1 MFAGGLKQLKNHTRT
16 ELDEKLKKGAWFSD
30 NTTPFPPDSL
40 LARQEFTSISPEK
53 GTYSYLDGRI
63 GKFGCVDSMSKVD
76 GIHPTASILFSAG
89 LCASTWKGRKS
100 ACNSYA
106 RFCSAVNIDCEFP
119 ISLFNLTHY
128 IAYLFQTDKVSK
140 DTCQNYI
147 SALKASQSSL
157 GYDVSIFDDIRVRQ
171 TISGYQNYR
180 EVVVGKKH
188 NDRRII
194 NMSILK
200 TLGNMLCN
208 SNLTELEL
216 ANYWTISLFGFW
228 ASLRSGEILPAG
240 YTSEKVCLGLHWKQ
254 INYLSTNHISV
265 ELLFPKVRAK
275 EGSEIVDLI
284 KVVDSRYCP
293 ITWLNRLYQL
303 NNEIRTTSLDD
314 HIFKDYL
321 GRPILINQYNKILKK
336 TLSVKY
342 PGNTFTL
349 YSYRG
354 GILHHVAQHP
364 ELFNI
369 EDLESLGRW
378 NSTTYKR
385 YNRSNGQQRL
395 GVLSRISSMILDKKV
410 LFSFIR
416 SRSSILNNHS
426 KLVKFFKILLYHLTG
441 LEGERVQAS

>member
-1 MFAGGLKQLKNHTRT
+1 MRKFFRLFAGGLKQLKNHNRT
-16 ELDEKLKKGAWFSD
+16 DLDEMLKTAAWFPG
-30 NTTPFPPDSL
+30 NTTPFITDTL
-40 LARQEFTSISPEK
+40 LARQEFTVLSPEK
-53 GTYSYLDGRI
+53 GMYSYLDGRV
-63 GKFGCVDSMSKVD
+63 GKFGCRDTMSRVD
-76 GIHPTASILFSAG
+76 GIHPSATILFSAG
-89 LCASTWKGRKS
+89 LCSSTWNARKS
-100 ACNSYA
+100 AHNSYA
-106 RFCSAVNIDCEFP
+106 RFCSAVNIACEFP
-119 ISLFNLTHY
+119 ISLFNLSYY
-128 IAYLFQTDKVSK
+128 IAYLFQTNKVSK

-147 SALKASQSSL
+147 SSLKATQSSL
-157 GYDVSIFDDIRVRQ
+157 GHDVSVFQDIRVRQ
-171 TISGYQNYR
+171 TISGYQNYN

-194 NMSILK
+194 NLSILK
-200 TLGNMLCN
+200 TLGNMLTH
-208 SNLTELEL
+208 SNLTELEM

-228 ASLRSGEILPAG
+228 GSLRSGEILPAG

-254 INYLSTNHISV
+254 INYLSTSHISV

-284 KVVDSRYCP
+284 KVSDGRYCP
-293 ITWLNRLYQL
+293 ITWLNKLWQL

-314 HIFKDYL
+314 HIFKDSL

-342 PGNTFTL
+342 PGNTFSL

-354 GILHHVAQHP
+354 GVLHHVAQHP
-364 ELFNI
+364 EMFNV

-395 GVLSRISSMILDKKV
+395 GVLTRISSMILDKKV
-410 LFSFIR
+410 LLVFSD
-416 SRSSILNNHS
+416 LD
-426 KLVKFFKILLYHLTG
+426 LLY
-441 LEGERVQAS
+441 